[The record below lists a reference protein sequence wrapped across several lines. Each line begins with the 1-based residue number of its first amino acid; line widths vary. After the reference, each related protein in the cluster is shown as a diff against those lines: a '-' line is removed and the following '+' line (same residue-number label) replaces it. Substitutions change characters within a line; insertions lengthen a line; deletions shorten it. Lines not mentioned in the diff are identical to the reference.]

1 MKDRK
6 ILIVGAGFSGATI
19 ARKLAEQNFK
29 VTVIDE
35 RKHIAGNC
43 FDERDSKTGIN
54 VHVYGPHIFHTD
66 NLNVWDFVNQFGS
79 FKPYITRVKATAKGH
94 VYSLP
99 INLHTINQFY
109 GKALTPNEA
118 KELISNVSDSSIG
131 EPKSFKDQAIKFV
144 GHDLYETFF
153 KGYPKK
159 QWGLDTEEIPASV
172 LKRLPVRFNYDDNY
186 FNHQYQGIPEN
197 GYTSI
202 FENMLM
208 HENIEVL
215 LNKEVDYNYILEQ
228 LEHTYEHVF
237 FTGAVDKLYNYR
249 FGMLQYRTLD
259 FEKFYVEGDYQG
271 CAVMSYCDEDVPYT
285 RITEHKYFAPHEQ
298 HNDSVC
304 YKEFSRLAEKKDIPY
319 YPVRLTSGDA
329 LWEKYEALIKKE
341 FNITFVGRLA
351 TFRYMDMDV
360 CINEALSVVNDYL
373 ENNE

>member
-66 NLNVWDFVNQFGS
+66 NLNVWNFVNQFGA

-186 FNHQYQGIPEN
+186 FNHQYQGIPEY

-208 HENIEVL
+208 HENIEVI
-215 LNKEVDYNYILEQ
+215 LNKEVGYNYILEQ
-228 LEHTYEHVF
+228 LDHTYEHVF

-329 LWEKYEALIKKE
+329 LWEQYETLIKKE
-341 FNITFVGRLA
+341 TKITFVGRLA

-373 ENNE
+373 EKHA

>member
-19 ARKLAEQNFK
+19 ARKLAEKNFK

-43 FDERDSKTGIN
+43 FDERDSKTGVN

-66 NLNVWDFVNQFGS
+66 NLNVWKFVNQFGA
-79 FKPYITRVKATAKGH
+79 FNPYITRVKATAKGH

-186 FNHQYQGIPEN
+186 FNHQYQGIPDG

-208 HENIEVL
+208 HENIEVI

-228 LEHTYEHVF
+228 LDHAYEHVF
-237 FTGAVDKLYNYR
+237 FTGAVDKLYNYK

-329 LWEKYEALIKKE
+329 LWERYEALIKKE
-341 FNITFVGRLA
+341 TNITFVGRLA

-373 ENNE
+373 EKNA

>member
-66 NLNVWDFVNQFGS
+66 NLNVWDFVNQFGA

-186 FNHQYQGIPEN
+186 FNHQYQGIPED

-208 HENIEVL
+208 HENIEVI

-237 FTGAVDKLYNYR
+237 FTGAVDKLYSYR

-259 FEKFYVEGDYQG
+259 FEKFYAEGDYQG

-285 RITEHKYFAPHEQ
+285 RITEHKYFSPHEQ

-319 YPVRLTSGDA
+319 YPVRLTSGDI
-329 LWEKYEALIKKE
+329 LWGKYEALIKKE
-341 FNITFVGRLA
+341 INITFVGRLA

>member
-1 MKDRK
+1 MKERK
-6 ILIVGAGFSGATI
+6 VLIVGAGFSGATI

-66 NLNVWDFVNQFGS
+66 NLKIWDFVNQFGA

-208 HENIEVL
+208 HENIEVI
-215 LNKEVDYNYILEQ
+215 LNKEADYNYILEQ
-228 LEHTYEHVF
+228 LDHTYEHVF

-329 LWEKYEALIKKE
+329 LWEQYETLIKKE
-341 FNITFVGRLA
+341 TKITFVGRLA

-373 ENNE
+373 EKHA

>member
-6 ILIVGAGFSGATI
+6 ILIIGAGFSGATI

-66 NLNVWDFVNQFGS
+66 NLNVWDFVNQFGV

-186 FNHQYQGIPEN
+186 FNHQYQGIPED

-208 HENIEVL
+208 HENIEVI

-237 FTGAVDKLYNYR
+237 FTGAVDKLYNYK

-304 YKEFSRLAEKKDIPY
+304 YKEFSRLGEKKDIPY
-319 YPVRLTSGDA
+319 YPVRLTSGDE
-329 LWEKYEALIKKE
+329 LWEKYEAIIKKE
-341 FNITFVGRLA
+341 INITFVGRLA

-360 CINEALSVVNDYL
+360 CIDEALSVVNNYL
-373 ENNE
+373 EKNA

>member
-66 NLNVWDFVNQFGS
+66 NLNVWDFVNQFGA

-186 FNHQYQGIPEN
+186 FNHQYQGIPEY

-208 HENIEVL
+208 HENIEVI
-215 LNKEVDYNYILEQ
+215 LNKEVGYNYILEQ
-228 LEHTYEHVF
+228 LDHTYEHVF

-329 LWEKYEALIKKE
+329 LWEQYETLIKKE
-341 FNITFVGRLA
+341 TKITFVGRLA

-373 ENNE
+373 EKHA